1 MSEAPLQG
9 SASVAGTR
17 RGADSFGA
25 GARVLGRTGLTVSPV
40 SFGAA
45 RVRDDAPLHRR
56 ALADALRG
64 GVNLID
70 TSAHATGGSS
80 ERLVGRML
88 ANLVQHGELRREQVV
103 VITRVGQARGADLAT
118 LCAAAPDD
126 ELVELGE
133 DRGHCI
139 HPDFL
144 RAQLDQSLER
154 LGLQRLDVVL
164 LHDPELFTVDA
175 TFTVEALEDRLRRAF
190 EALEGW
196 VEEGRIGAYG
206 VSSNGFAEP
215 VDSPRSTSVAR
226 MVELAAEVAGDG
238 HHFSVARMPLNLFE
252 LGALQPRAGAPSNL
266 DAAAAADIG
275 VLTHRSLEALV
286 ERGEETSLVRLADV
300 PEAGGDLDVAAG
312 VLARVR
318 KLEAE
323 WAMGLGQQ
331 LMVGPGENA
340 VDLFRWGQELAPR
353 LSSMGLEQWTRLRHD
368 VIATHL
374 GRTSAALLAALEGE
388 TRSAFSAWW
397 ERYGTTLHE
406 AFEAIEAALRSA
418 RRDLA
423 RRVCTALD
431 PQLPAPWR
439 ALPLSNKAILS
450 ALSAP
455 VSTVAVGMRQP
466 GYVHDVLSLREHPV
480 RLLGASA
487 GPLDFV
493 AVREA
498 MDTVTA

>member
-1 MSEAPLQG
+1 MSEAALRG
-9 SASVAGTR
+9 AATVSGTR

-70 TSAHATGGSS
+70 TSAHATEGSS

-103 VITRVGQARGADLAT
+103 VVSRVGQARERDLAS
-118 LCAAAPDD
+118 LRDGVPDG
-126 ELVELGE
+126 EVVELA
-133 DRGHCI
+133 RSRAHCI
-139 HPDFL
+139 HPAFL
-144 RAQLDQSLER
+144 RAQVAQSQERMGLE
-154 LGLQRLDVVL
+154 RLDVVL
-164 LHDPELFTVDA
+164 LHDPELFSTDDG
-175 TFTVEALEDRLRRAF
+175 FTVSAFDDRMRRAF
-190 EALEGW
+190 GALEEL
-196 VEEGRIGAYG
+196 VAEGRVSAYG
-206 VSSNGFAEP
+206 VSSNGFVEP
-215 VDSPRSTSVAR
+215 VGAPRATSVAR
-226 MVELAAEVAGDG
+226 MLELATEVAGDD
-238 HHFSVARMPLNLFE
+238 HHFGVARMPLNLFE
-252 LGALQPRAGAPSNL
+252 LGALQPRGDAPSNL
-266 DAAAAADIG
+266 DVAAAADVG
-275 VLTHRSLEALV
+275 VLAHRSLEALV
-286 ERGEETSLVRLADV
+286 DRGEASSLVRLADV
-300 PEAGGDLDVAAG
+300 PETGGDLDAAAE

-323 WAMGLGQQ
+323 WATGLGQQ

-340 VDLFRWGQELAPR
+340 IDLFRWGQELGPR
-353 LSSMGLEQWTRLRHD
+353 LPSMSLEQWERLRHD

-374 GRTSAALLAALEGE
+374 GRTSAALLSALEGE
-388 TRSAFSAWW
+388 TRAAFSAWW

-406 AFEAIEAALRSA
+406 AFEAIEGALRSA

-423 RRVCTALD
+423 RRITAALD
-431 PQLPAPWR
+431 PKLPAPWR
-439 ALPLSNKAILS
+439 SLPLSNKAILG
-450 ALSAP
+450 ALCAP

-466 GYVHDVLSLREHPV
+466 GYVHDVLTLREHPI

-487 GPLDFV
+487 GPLDFD
-493 AVREA
+493 AVRDA
-498 MDTVTA
+498 MASVTA

>member
-1 MSEAPLQG
+1 MSEAALRG
-9 SASVAGTR
+9 AATAAGTR

-45 RVRDDAPLHRR
+45 RVRDEAPLHRR

-103 VITRVGQARGADLAT
+103 VVSRLGRSEGTDLAS
-118 LCAAAPDD
+118 LRSGVPGAEVA
-126 ELVELGE
+126 ELGE
-133 DRGHCI
+133 SRAHCI
-139 HPDFL
+139 HPTFL
-144 RAQLDQSLER
+144 RAQLDQSLAR

-164 LHDPELFTVDA
+164 LHDPELCSTEPDA
-175 TFTVEALEDRLRRAF
+175 FDDRMRRAF
-190 EALEGW
+190 EALEAL
-196 VEEGRIGAYG
+196 VALGRVGAYG

-215 VDSPRSTSVAR
+215 VDSPRASSLAR
-226 MVELAAEVAGDG
+226 MLELATEVAGDG

-252 LGALQPRAGAPSNL
+252 LGALQARVGASSNL
-266 DAAAAADIG
+266 DVAAAADIG
-275 VLTHRSLEALV
+275 VLAHRPLEALV
-286 ERGEETSLVRLADV
+286 ERGEDSSLVRLADL
-300 PEAGGDLDVAAG
+300 PDAGGDLEAAAG
-312 VLARVR
+312 VLARAR
-318 KLEAE
+318 KLEAQ
-323 WAMGLGQQ
+323 WATGLGQQ

-340 VDLFRWGQELAPR
+340 VDLFRWAQELGPR
-353 LSSMGLEQWTRLRHD
+353 LASMSLEQWTRLRRD

-374 GRTSAALLAALEGE
+374 GRTSAALLSALEGE
-388 TRSAFSAWW
+388 TRALFSTWW

-406 AFEAIEAALRSA
+406 AFEAIEGALRSR

-423 RRVCTALD
+423 RRITAALD

-439 ALPLSNKAILS
+439 SLPLSNKAILG
-450 ALSAP
+450 ALCAP

-466 GYVHDVLSLREHPV
+466 GYVHDVLTLREHPI

-487 GPLDFV
+487 GPIDFG
-493 AVREA
+493 AVRDA
-498 MDTVTA
+498 MDAVTV

>member
-1 MSEAPLQG
+1 MSEAALRG
-9 SASVAGTR
+9 AATASGTR

-70 TSAHATGGSS
+70 TSAHATDGSS

-103 VITRVGQARGADLAT
+103 VVSRVGQARGADLAS
-118 LCAAAPDD
+118 LRADVPAD
-126 ELVELGE
+126 EVVELGE
-133 DRGHCI
+133 HRAHCI
-139 HPDFL
+139 HPAFL
-144 RAQLDQSLER
+144 RAQVEQSQAR
-154 LGLQRLDVVL
+154 LGLERLDVVL
-164 LHDPELFTVDA
+164 LHDPELFAADDK
-175 TFTVEALEDRLRRAF
+175 FTAEAFDDRLRRAF
-190 EALEGW
+190 AALEA
-196 VEEGRIGAYG
+196 VVVEGRVGTYG

-215 VDSPRSTSVAR
+215 VGARRATSVAR
-226 MVELAAEVAGDG
+226 MLELAAEVAGDD
-238 HHFSVARMPLNLFE
+238 HHFGVARMPLNLFE
-252 LGALQPRAGAPSNL
+252 LGALQPRGEALSNL
-266 DAAAAADIG
+266 DAAAAADVG
-275 VLTHRSLEALV
+275 VLVHRSLEALV
-286 ERGEETSLVRLADV
+286 ERGEGSSLVRLADV
-300 PEAGGDLDVAAG
+300 PETGGDLDAALE

-323 WAMGLGQQ
+323 WATGLGQQ

-353 LSSMGLEQWTRLRHD
+353 LSSLSLEQWERLRHE

-374 GRTSAALLAALEGE
+374 GRTSAALLSALEGE
-388 TRSAFSAWW
+388 TRGAFSSWW

-406 AFEAIEAALRSA
+406 AFGAIEGALRSA

-423 RRVCTALD
+423 RRITLALD
-431 PQLPAPWR
+431 PQLPAPWCS
-439 ALPLSNKAILS
+439 LPLSNKAILS
-450 ALSAP
+450 ALCAP

-466 GYVHDVLSLREHPV
+466 GYVHDVLTLREHPI

-487 GPLDFV
+487 GPLDFA

-498 MDTVTA
+498 MASVTP